1 VYTHRTGQDSGKIP
15 EPSRQNVSPQKAA
28 PPAAAVKSSQ
38 PSPAV
43 PRSVTTLISA
53 AGLPADKLSAS
64 IVSFAR
70 FFSLPFK
77 PQLLASIRRQSPLP
91 TTQASMA
98 QSKTASPMASPMAQQ
113 PTLLTQVAELAETV
127 SSRTAISETLAKN
140 REALSLAAAAAK
152 DKGVELSPEK
162 IETYTEAIDPDWQK
176 RNSGRNSQEQ
186 QHKEQ
191 KKEDD
196 DKAEIKKMALESAEK
211 DPLLTI
217 LNRLPGRN
225 GQFWLVLP
233 FDYSESGREFKVS
246 LRILIDD
253 ENAAENGVKHMALDI
268 AEQGEQ
274 KQRWLFVPV
283 HRNSDASGIDEGIF
297 SRLMLFV
304 QPELTPIALES
315 LARKIAKNMEIPLE
329 NISVINMTESFPAES
344 NGGDDLLCTVNE
356 AV

>member
-1 VYTHRTGQDSGKIP
+1 MA
-15 EPSRQNVSPQKAA
+15 E
-28 PPAAAVKSSQ
+28 
-38 PSPAV
+38 
-43 PRSVTTLISA
+43 
-53 AGLPADKLSAS
+53 
-64 IVSFAR
+64 
-70 FFSLPFK
+70 
-77 PQLLASIRRQSPLP
+77 IRRPSLLP
-91 TTQASMA
+91 TTQASME
-98 QSKTASPMASPMAQQ
+98 AQQ
-113 PTLLTQVAELAETV
+113 PKMAPPSTLITHAAELAETV
-127 SSRTAISETLAKN
+127 SSRATSTETLAKN

-196 DKAEIKKMALESAEK
+196 DKAEIKKMAIESAEK
-211 DPLLTI
+211 NPLLSI

-246 LRILIDD
+246 LRILIDS
-253 ENAAENGVKHMALDI
+253 EIKHMVLDI
-268 AEQGEQ
+268 TEQGEQ
-274 KQRWLFVPV
+274 KQRWLFVPIPM
-283 HRNSDASGIDEGIF
+283 NKEAI
-297 SRLMLFV
+297 SRLMLYV
-304 QPELTPIALES
+304 QPDLPPKAMES
-315 LARKIAKNMEIPLE
+315 LARKMAKNMEIPLE
-329 NISVINMTESFPAES
+329 NISVRNMVESFPAES